1 MKLRGA
7 LKLLVATTLGLPLL
21 QTLLSW
27 VSGLL
32 ESMGD
37 SGTAVVV
44 SQIGRGAG
52 ILWLVSLTALIVVL
66 AVRSL
71 DETPPQS

>member
-1 MKLRGA
+1 
-7 LKLLVATTLGLPLL
+7 LKVLLATTLGLPLL

-32 ESMGD
+32 DSMGD
-37 SGTAVVV
+37 TGTASVV

-71 DETPPQS
+71 DESPPQN

>member
-1 MKLRGA
+1 MKLRGT

-37 SGTAVVV
+37 SGTAVIV

>member
-1 MKLRGA
+1 MRLRGA
-7 LKLLVATTLGLPLL
+7 LKVLLATTLGLPLL

-32 ESMGD
+32 DSMGD
-37 SGTAVVV
+37 TGTASVV

-71 DETPPQS
+71 DESPPQN

>member
-7 LKLLVATTLGLPLL
+7 LKLLLATTLGLPLL

-32 ESMGD
+32 KSMGD
-37 SGTAVVV
+37 AGTAGVV

-71 DETPPQS
+71 EDSPPQN